1 MYYDDD
7 DAKEFGELVLATLV
21 SGGILAGILAGAK
34 LSKDHYEKTNTEQ
47 AIIYGDGTATILDV
61 ASTDT
66 YNQKTIIKTKNGM
79 EITVPTNTVQIV
91 DLEDS
96 EYTAE
101 DFAIYT
107 MGEDVEI
114 HYLFDAEEETLTET
128 EEQSLTLK

>member
-1 MYYDDD
+1 MLYDDD
-7 DAKEFGELVLATLV
+7 LKLGELAIVALV
-21 SGGILAGILAGAK
+21 SGGILAGLLGGIK
-34 LSKDHYEKTNTEQ
+34 LYGDHCEKTNTEQ

-61 ASTDT
+61 ASVTGNST
-66 YNQKTIIKTKNGM
+66 KTHIKTKNGM

-107 MGEDVEI
+107 MGEDVDI
-114 HYLFDAEEETLTET
+114 HYLFDTEEETLTES